1 MRNLQPAI
9 IFKSPVLSH
18 RRCHFHN
25 PVSRSSSLRSSQ
37 CIKMESDR
45 VLDGDDVDYTCP
57 LCVEE
62 FDIHDRNFK
71 PCPCGYQVCPFCWN
85 HIRNNLN
92 GLCPACRRP
101 YSDQPEWKPT
111 AVEEYPPSFRARK
124 LTFSQCETRTIT
136 NRKEKGQKT
145 SSTRH
150 SYHRFDS

>member
-1 MRNLQPAI
+1 MTLCSCILYDVYPSLQDEIQWIESSIKFLRNTHIKRCVICNPAI
-9 IFKSPVLSH
+9 PSPLPAPRSPNSSH
-18 RRCHFHN
+18 
-25 PVSRSSSLRSSQ
+25 SQ
-37 CIKMESDR
+37 LIIPIIMESDR
-45 VLDGDDVDYTCP
+45 VLDGEDGDYTCP

-111 AVEEYPPSFRARK
+111 AAEEYLPLASFFAY
-124 LTFSQCETRTIT
+124 LFVV
-136 NRKEKGQKT
+136 
-145 SSTRH
+145 
-150 SYHRFDS
+150 

>member
-1 MRNLQPAI
+1 VIFAKSAI
-9 IFKSPVLSH
+9 DYP
-18 RRCHFHN
+18 
-25 PVSRSSSLRSSQ
+25 SRSSSCNFAQPFVPSQ
-37 CIKMESDR
+37 QKMESDR

-111 AVEEYPPSFRARK
+111 AVEEYVTFTHISYFEGDELIFLTVSSKSYYARRRK
-124 LTFSQCETRTIT
+124 RTKNIIKVIIPVFHLRRG
-136 NRKEKGQKT
+136 N
-145 SSTRH
+145 
-150 SYHRFDS
+150 